1 MAQPEKQLTEKLLD
15 LSKRMFKQY
24 TGVEIAFAQELIQ
37 LENEYKANTKRQH
50 RKLINKLK

>member
-1 MAQPEKQLTEKLLD
+1 MAQQEKQLTEKLLD

-37 LENEYKANTKRQH
+37 LENEYKAKYEKTTQET
-50 RKLINKLK
+50 NK